1 MTVETVLRTVLLQIG
16 LDQPDV
22 QITSDDYEMRQIA
35 ALMNAVGEDI
45 AGRAEWS
52 GLYRDWAVPGGLD
65 KADLPPD
72 FRKLAEKGAAR
83 LSKNGFRPIRV
94 VVAPEQW
101 AFLTARP
108 SAQPY
113 CHLAQGKL
121 LFSPTLPKPGAAIRY
136 VSKHWVEG
144 KAELTQNGD
153 RLLLPER
160 LVEKGTIWRWK
171 RQKGL
176 AYDDMLAEFE
186 ADLAADIK
194 ADRGEG

>member
-1 MTVETVLRTVLLQIG
+1 MTVETVLRNVLLQIG
-16 LDQPDV
+16 LDRPDA

-35 ALMNAVGEDI
+35 ALMNAAGEDI

-83 LSKNGFRPIRV
+83 LGGKGFRPIRL

-101 AFLTARP
+101 AFLAVRP

-121 LFSPTLPKPGAAIRY
+121 LFSPALPASGAAIRY
-136 VSKHWVEG
+136 VCKYWVEG
-144 KAELTQNGD
+144 KTEITQNGD
-153 RLLLPER
+153 RLSIPER

-186 ADLAADIK
+186 ADLADYIK

>member
-1 MTVETVLRTVLLQIG
+1 MSAETVLNNVLLQIG
-16 LDQPDV
+16 LDPPSPQL
-22 QITSDDYEMRQIA
+22 SGDDYDIRQIG
-35 ALMNAVGEDI
+35 ALMNAAGEDI

-52 GLYRDWAVPGGLD
+52 GLYRDWSVPGGLTQV
-65 KADLPPD
+65 DLPRD
-72 FRKLAEKGAAR
+72 FQKMASRGAAR
-83 LSKNGFRPIRV
+83 LNGKGFRPIRL

-101 AFLTARP
+101 TFLTARP

-121 LFSPTLPKPGAAIRY
+121 RFSPPLPVEGATIRY
-136 VSKHWVEG
+136 VSTQWVEG
-144 KAELTQNGD
+144 KAGITQNGD
-153 RLLLPER
+153 RLKIPER
-160 LVEKGTIWRWK
+160 LVEKATVWRWR

-186 ADLAADIK
+186 ADLVADIK